1 MKKNNYWNNFYLK
14 FKLSKPTKFAIFV
27 RKNFIKS
34 SQKKL
39 IDIGCGNGRD
49 SIYFSK
55 FLNVK
60 GVDKSSNVTVL
71 NNTYVKKN
79 NMKNISFF
87 NVNVNSN
94 KLTKL
99 GKFDYI
105 YSRFFLHAIN
115 YRIEK
120 KLFSS
125 LIKISKKNT
134 LFFFEF
140 RTTKDSL
147 FKKGKRLSKY
157 ERYTD
162 HYRRFINLN
171 EFKKKITNEKRFSI
185 KYLIEK
191 KGLARFKSEN
201 PVVARIILKRK

>member
-1 MKKNNYWNNFYLK
+1 MKKKNYWNNFYLK

-27 RKNFIKS
+27 KKNFVTSGK
-34 SQKKL
+34 KKL

-55 FLNVK
+55 FINVK
-60 GVDKSSNVTVL
+60 GVDKSSIATTL

-87 NVNVNSN
+87 NVNVNSY

-115 YRIEK
+115 SRIEK
-120 KLFSS
+120 KLFFS
-125 LIKISKKNT
+125 LTKISKKNT

-140 RTTKDSL
+140 RTTKDNL
-147 FKKGKRLSKY
+147 YKRGKKLSKY

-162 HYRRFINLN
+162 HYRRFINLD
-171 EFKKKITNEKRFSI
+171 EFKKKITHEKKFSI
-185 KYLIEK
+185 QYLIEK
-191 KGLARFKSEN
+191 RGLARFKGEN